1 MKKKIIFDCDNMM
14 GQVKWELDD
23 GLTLLYILG
32 CSDLEL
38 LGITTIFGNGQLE
51 KVMYHTKRL
60 LKAIGREDIPLIK
73 GASKKEEPPT
83 DAARFLADKAASNP
97 GGITL
102 LAAGPLGNLR
112 GAVQIDP
119 NFFRNLKELIFMG
132 GHINHPFKVGKRV
145 MPDFNLAFD
154 LKAAL
159 RVLHAECPVNL
170 INSEICTQVPFTT
183 AQVERINFFPETV
196 IDLIKGFFSFYNK
209 YFGLDLIYIWDVL
222 VPVLLTNPELF
233 DKNLVRIAASNV
245 EDINGGHLVADGDD
259 NGVLINMPSKIL
271 DTKKFMNIVIESWQ
285 RFHNF
290 TMNKNKG
297 YDFSDY

>member
-1 MKKKIIFDCDNMM
+1 M
-14 GQVKWELDD
+14 GKVRWELDD
-23 GLTLLYILG
+23 GLALLYILG

-38 LGITTIFGNGQLE
+38 LGITTTFGNGKIE

-97 GGITL
+97 GEITL

-119 NFFRNLKELIFMG
+119 NFFRNLKELIFMR
-132 GHINHPFKVGKRV
+132 GHIKHPFKMGNKSLQ
-145 MPDFNLAFD
+145 DFNLAFD

-159 RVLHAECPVNL
+159 RVFNAECPVNI

-183 AQVERINFFPETV
+183 AHLERVNFFPETI
-196 IDLIKGFFSFYNK
+196 IDLIKEFFQFITNTSVLTLSIFGMSSSLFY
-209 YFGLDLIYIWDVL
+209 
-222 VPVLLTNPELF
+222 
-233 DKNLVRIAASNV
+233 
-245 EDINGGHLVADGDD
+245 
-259 NGVLINMPSKIL
+259 
-271 DTKKFMNIVIESWQ
+271 
-285 RFHNF
+285 
-290 TMNKNKG
+290 
-297 YDFSDY
+297 